1 MSRAVLI
8 TGGARG
14 IGRAAASRFVA
25 AGDRVAIVARPSA
38 ALDATAEALGVTAL
52 AADLADP
59 AACEAVAA
67 RAAEALGPIDVLVNN
82 AGVIHRQ
89 PVVEQPLAAWE
100 DTFAVNLRAPFLLA
114 RAVLPAMLERGSGRI
129 VNVASISGTLGT
141 PRAVAY
147 CASKWAL
154 IGFTKALSEEVK
166 GRGVVVT
173 ALNPGSVDTRMLEG
187 SGFQPDMTPEDV
199 ADAIHYLSVAPPAIA
214 GAALDFFG

>member
-1 MSRAVLI
+1 
-8 TGGARG
+8 
-14 IGRAAASRFVA
+14 
-25 AGDRVAIVARPSA
+25 
-38 ALDATAEALGVTAL
+38 
-52 AADLADP
+52 DP

>member
-14 IGRAAASRFVA
+14 IGRAAAARFVA
-25 AGDRVAIVARPSA
+25 AGDRVAVVARPSV
-38 ALDATAEALGVTAL
+38 ALDATARELGVTPL
-52 AADLADP
+52 PADLTDP

-67 RAAEALGPIDVLVNN
+67 RAAEALGPIDVLINN

-89 PVVEQPLAAWE
+89 PLVEQPLDAWD

-129 VNVASISGTLGT
+129 VNVASIAGTLGT

-147 CASKWAL
+147 CASKWGL

-166 GRGVVVT
+166 GRGVIVT
-173 ALNPGSVDTRMLEG
+173 ALNPGSVDTRMLAG
-187 SGFQPDMTPEDV
+187 SGFEPDMTPEDV
-199 ADAIHYLSVAPPAIA
+199 ADALHYLSVAPAAIA